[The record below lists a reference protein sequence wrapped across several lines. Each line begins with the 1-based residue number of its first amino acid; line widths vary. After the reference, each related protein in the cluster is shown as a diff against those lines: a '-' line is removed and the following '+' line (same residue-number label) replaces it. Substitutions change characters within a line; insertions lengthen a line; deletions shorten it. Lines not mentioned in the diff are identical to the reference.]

1 MDREK
6 GEGGVIEKLIEKEAK
21 KWRGKEKK
29 EANNGNSFFPICI
42 WESRAIKMKK
52 KNTALKLLQFD
63 M

>member
-21 KWRGKEKK
+21 KWRGKKKK

-42 WESRAIKMKK
+42 WESWAIKMKK
-52 KNTALKLLQFD
+52 KKTQH
-63 M
+63 